1 MIGFAIKF
9 WTMAPAEGEE
19 GFVIEN
25 CNNFIFQDET
35 LSNLLMVAD
44 IIKKITSG
52 NADLEKLVASMIK
65 TLSPDGYHS
74 ADVIPGDFVDIKHE
88 VKTVETTVKIEP
100 SNMDM
105 NNEDAVEEKW
115 MDEDFVM
122 IDKKKQAEKM
132 KKARAARV
140 ESSGSL
146 YKCDV
151 CLKGF
156 SWVKNF
162 ATHLFECNPTQLE
175 EELISLKP
183 TVQRKL
189 RKYLSMTPEERC
201 TAKKDKTDKA
211 KVKYP
216 KGPFF
221 CEKCPQVFQ
230 KYQGFVSHVN
240 AHNLSAKN
248 NTKIDPDSPSQESKV
263 VFEYQLDDL
272 RDGLVMKCDKC
283 DLAYSA
289 FQSYKNHMD
298 QYHKKGMECE
308 HCGMKFT
315 LRNTLVKHKVDYHT
329 LYPKKCDQ
337 CTVTLLTAKDLFE
350 HLQQHGKN
358 YLGKTA
364 PCEICGKLL
373 KNKYVLK
380 AHVEAVHEKKTKSG
394 QFSCDECGKILGTKA
409 SLEYHRKSA
418 HLQEFPY
425 RCEVCGK
432 GFLKYNRMMTCVNN
446 HHGIYKYRC
455 TECEYKTNKLLQY
468 KEHMNSH
475 TRAVIYYCPVCN
487 QQSNGTKNLGCHT
500 KQVMKAKMTI
510 RHLFSIE
517 LHISG
522 SQVDS
527 VPG

>member
-1 MIGFAIKF
+1 MIGFSLKF
-9 WTMAPAEGEE
+9 WSMTPGPGDD
-19 GFVIEN
+19 GFLIEN
-25 CNNFIFQDET
+25 ISNYIFQDET
-35 LSNLLMVAD
+35 HEHLAMLAEVVR
-44 IIKKITSG
+44 KIVGT
-52 NADLEKLVASMIK
+52 NPDLDKCLTTMMA
-65 TLSPDGYHS
+65 TLGPGPVTHTEPGPG
-74 ADVIPGDFVDIKHE
+74 VNPGDFVNVKHE
-88 VKTVETTVKIEP
+88 VKTCEPLVKLEPETNDDGDHESKETR
-100 SNMDM
+100 
-105 NNEDAVEEKW
+105 W
-115 MDEDFVM
+115 MDDDFTM
-122 IDKKKQAEKM
+122 IDNKKKNEK
-132 KKARAARV
+132 KSV
-140 ESSGSL
+140 PSGPI
-146 YKCDV
+146 YKCEV

-162 ATHLFECNPTQLE
+162 ATHLNECNPPQLE
-175 EELISLKP
+175 EEFASLKP
-183 TVQRKL
+183 AVQRKI
-189 RKYLSMTPEERC
+189 RKFLSMTPEER
-201 TAKKDKTDKA
+201 KSIKNEKTDKA
-211 KVKYP
+211 KMKYP

-230 KYQGFVSHVN
+230 KYPGFVSHVN

-248 NTKIDPDSPSQESKV
+248 NSKSDPDSGAPVEPKV
-263 VFEYQLDDL
+263 QLEYQLDDL
-272 RDGLVMKCDKC
+272 RDGLVMRCDKC

-298 QYHKKGMECE
+298 QYHKKGITCE

-329 LYPKKCDQ
+329 LYPRKCDQ
-337 CTVTLLTAKDLFE
+337 CTSTLMTAKEFFE

-358 YLGKTA
+358 FLGKTA
-364 PCEICGKLL
+364 PCEICGKML

-418 HLQEFPY
+418 HLQEYPY

-432 GFLKYNRMMTCVNN
+432 GFLKYNRMMTCLNN

-455 TECEYKTNKLLQY
+455 TECDYKTNKLLQY

-475 TRAVIYYCPVCN
+475 TRAIIYYCPVCN

-500 KQVMKAKMTI
+500 KQVIDILLISNKY
-510 RHLFSIE
+510 FS
-517 LHISG
+517 HC
-522 SQVDS
+522 
-527 VPG
+527 

>member
-1 MIGFAIKF
+1 MSDFRKVHRESGLYIMIGFAFKF
-9 WTMAPAEGEE
+9 WTMAPAEGDE

-25 CNNFIFQDET
+25 SSNFVFQDET
-35 LSNLLMVAD
+35 YSNLVMVAD
-44 IIKKITSG
+44 IIKRITSG
-52 NADLEKLVASMIK
+52 NADLEILVTKMINAV
-65 TLSPDGYHS
+65 SPSNMSSDTDRS
-74 ADVIPGDFVDIKHE
+74 AEVNPGDLVDVKHE
-88 VKTVETTVKIEP
+88 VKTGDPNVKMEP
-100 SNMDM
+100 SSADMDSEEVL
-105 NNEDAVEEKW
+105 EDKW
-115 MDEDFVM
+115 MEDDFM
-122 IDKKKQAEKM
+122 IIDKKKQAEKI
-132 KKARAARV
+132 KKVKAAAARV
-140 ESSGSL
+140 ESNVGSL
-146 YKCDV
+146 YKCDI

-162 ATHLFECNPTQLE
+162 ATHLFECNPAQLD
-175 EELISLKP
+175 EELSSLKP
-183 TVQRKL
+183 AVQKKL

-201 TAKKDKTDKA
+201 VIKKEKADKA

-248 NTKIDPDSPSQESKV
+248 NPKPENESSASEEPKV
-263 VFEYQLDDL
+263 VYEYKLDDL

-298 QYHKKGMECE
+298 QNHKKGLECE

-337 CTVTLLTAKDLFE
+337 CTSVLLTAKDFFE

-418 HLQEFPY
+418 HLQEYPY

-475 TRAVIYYCPVCN
+475 TRAIIYYCPVCN

-500 KQVMKAKMTI
+500 KQV
-510 RHLFSIE
+510 
-517 LHISG
+517 
-522 SQVDS
+522 
-527 VPG
+527 